1 MMSWLPVLGY
11 CAALLSV
18 AMLAMRTMV
27 PLRMAGIAANVC
39 SIVFGGLTGVYPML
53 LQHAIL
59 LPLNSYRLWE
69 MLKLVKRVK
78 AASDGD
84 LSVEWIK
91 PFMTRRTAHTGQVLF
106 RKNDYAD
113 KMYLL
118 VSGRLHLNEIN
129 VDIEPG
135 VLVGEMGMLA
145 PGGKRTQTLQA
156 TEDCIILEMTYDH
169 IEQLYFQNP
178 HFGFYFLRLTTR
190 RLFDNVER
198 LERQLAERDNEI
210 AKLRA
215 QTAAA

>member
-1 MMSWLPVLGY
+1 MSWLPVLGY
-11 CAALLSV
+11 SAALLSV

-27 PLRMAGIAANVC
+27 PLRMAGIAANIC
-39 SIVFGGLTGVYPML
+39 SIAFGGLTGVYPML

-91 PFMTRRTAHTGQVLF
+91 PFMTKRSIPTGHVLF
-106 RKNDYAD
+106 RRGDEAD

-118 VSGRLHLNEIN
+118 VSGGLHLNEIN
-129 VDIEPG
+129 IDVQPG

-145 PGGKRTQTLQA
+145 PGGRRTQTLEA
-156 TEDCIILEMTYDH
+156 SEDSTVLEMSYDH

-178 HFGFYFLRLTTR
+178 QFGFYFLRLTTR
-190 RLFDNVER
+190 RLFENVSR
-198 LERQLAERDNEI
+198 LEGKLAERDQEI
-210 AKLRA
+210 AELRA
-215 QTAAA
+215 KAA